1 MKFIKALIAFAG
13 LTAVLAQAPVA
24 TAKTIRTD
32 SKGRYHV
39 PCASLPDQ
47 DIGSNIVLKLD
58 ERRAPSG
65 FRVTSEN
72 PRVVRLTAGKMT
84 KVNFGVQIARVV
96 ELFLNGCAFNGS
108 SVELTDQSKDG
119 MRALMDTL
127 EAGRSTLRLTY
138 RQQDEGNAL
147 VSRRTSNLADM
158 VKDLWRDT
166 NSFYKLDIE
175 LAQIRVIGQ
184 GPLNCAAPVSVA
196 PQPAQQEKVEVIQKL
211 TVQPAVQQQV
221 QRTVKQVQQVQQ
233 VQQQYVQQYA
243 QQQYVLQ
250 GYVTAKQLQ
259 QGYQSGLVQFNE
271 NGQAYTSNGYDLN
284 AVNAGSVGQVYG
296 GVETGYTSGVTAT
309 AAYGVGTSAYHGG
322 ATGSAARAGV
332 ANIGSTSIGA
342 GLVSGSVDA
351 APLTE
356 ETLRLLESMQNEN
369 QTTVSTVGVD
379 PLAGW

>member
-1 MKFIKALIAFAG
+1 M
-13 LTAVLAQAPVA
+13 
-24 TAKTIRTD
+24 
-32 SKGRYHV
+32 
-39 PCASLPDQ
+39 
-47 DIGSNIVLKLD
+47 
-58 ERRAPSG
+58 
-65 FRVTSEN
+65 
-72 PRVVRLTAGKMT
+72 
-84 KVNFGVQIARVV
+84 
-96 ELFLNGCAFNGS
+96 
-108 SVELTDQSKDG
+108 
-119 MRALMDTL
+119 
-127 EAGRSTLRLTY
+127 
-138 RQQDEGNAL
+138 
-147 VSRRTSNLADM
+147 ADM

-166 NSFYKLDIE
+166 NSSYKLDIE

-211 TVQPAVQQQV
+211 TVQPAFQQQV
-221 QRTVKQVQQVQQ
+221 QRTVKQVQKVQQ
-233 VQQQYVQQYA
+233 VQQQCA

-250 GYVTAKQLQ
+250 GCVTAEQLQ

-296 GVETGYTSGVTAT
+296 GVATGYTSGGTAT
-309 AAYGVGTSAYHGG
+309 AAYDVGTSAYHGG